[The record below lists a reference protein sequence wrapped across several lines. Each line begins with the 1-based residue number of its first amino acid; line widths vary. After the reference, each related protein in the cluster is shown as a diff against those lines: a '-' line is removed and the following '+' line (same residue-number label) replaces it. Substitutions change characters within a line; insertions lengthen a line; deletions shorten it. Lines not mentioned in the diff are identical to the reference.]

1 MPPGR
6 DTHRRQARSADRLSM
21 RQRSPRTRP
30 PVEVDSGASTGSGR
44 ALALVFLVALII
56 RLIHVWQLS
65 GAPVFVHLMGD
76 SRGYDEWA
84 QRVAAGDWLG
94 SGVFY
99 QAPLYPY
106 VIGTLYALFGRDLLF
121 VRLVQAVVGAGSCA
135 LVAAAG
141 MKWFGRRP
149 GIVSGLL
156 LAAYAPAIFFDALI
170 QKSVLDGL
178 LVAALLLALAVR
190 EDSGVGRPVLSGV
203 LLALLVLSRE
213 NAIAWLPVVV
223 MTVWVR
229 SRRRLPST
237 LVAVA
242 ATVLVLAPVAVRNL
256 AVGGELH
263 LTTSQVGPNFY
274 IGNSA
279 SATGTYVP
287 LKPDRGSF
295 EHERQD
301 ATDIAE
307 ASVGRRLRASEVSS
321 YWLRQGLDWIQ
332 ADPGAWFRLTGRK
345 LLLLLNGTEAAD
357 TEDIATHAEWSIPL
371 RVTATFLHFGAL
383 APLAFLGMWLTRRR
397 WREFWP
403 LYALS
408 GVFALSVIGFY
419 VMDRY
424 RYPLIPVLV
433 LFAGPAVVEA
443 VAYWKTHARWDRAGM
458 VLLFVTAL
466 IVCNWPLQSS
476 TDMQAVTHYNIGIAL
491 VEAHQEDQAEVQY
504 RTAIALQ
511 PALAGPHTNL
521 GGLLGARGNRAEA
534 LSQCREAVRLGPDSS
549 SAHVNLGVVLGSLGK
564 TDEAVAALTRA
575 LELDPRNADAHYNLA
590 KAFMALGQT
599 EPAMDHLRETI
610 RLQPSR
616 SQAYNNLGV
625 LLCSEGHLT
634 EGIEQLRTAVRLDP
648 ASREAAANLEHAIQ
662 LARQPR

>member
-6 DTHRRQARSADRLSM
+6 DARRRQARPADRLSIEH
-21 RQRSPRTRP
+21 RSPRTQP
-30 PVEVDSGASTGSGR
+30 PVDVVSGASTGSGR
-44 ALALVFLVALII
+44 ALALVFVVALVI
-56 RLIHVWQLS
+56 RLIHVWQLRE
-65 GAPVFVHLMGD
+65 APVSVHLMGD

-94 SGVFY
+94 TGVFY

-106 VIGTLYALFGRDLLF
+106 VLGTLYALFGRGLLF
-121 VRLVQAVVGAGSCA
+121 VRLVQAVVGAVSCA

-149 GIVSGLL
+149 GILSGLL

-178 LVAALLLALAVR
+178 LVAGLLLALAVHR
-190 EDSGVGRPVLSGV
+190 GSAVGGPVISGV
-203 LLALLVLSRE
+203 LLGLLVLSRE
-213 NAIAWLPVVV
+213 NAIALLPVVV

-229 SRRRLPST
+229 SQRRLPAA

-242 ATVLVLAPVAVRNL
+242 ATALVLAPVGIRNL

-263 LTTSQVGPNFY
+263 LTTSQLGPNFY

-287 LKPDRGSF
+287 LKAERGSF
-295 EHERQD
+295 TYERQD

-307 ASVGRRLRASEVSS
+307 ARAGRRLRPSEVSS
-321 YWLRQGLDWIQ
+321 YWLRQGLGWIQ
-332 ADPGAWFRLTGRK
+332 AEPGAWLRLMCRK

-357 TEDIATHAEWSIPL
+357 TEDLSTQAEWSIPL
-371 RVTATFLHFGAL
+371 RVAAKLLHFGVL

-397 WREFWP
+397 WRELWP

-419 VMDRY
+419 VLDRY
-424 RYPLIPVLV
+424 RYPLIPALL
-433 LFAGPAVVEA
+433 LFAGVAVVEA
-443 VAYWKTHARWDRAGM
+443 GGYWKTHARWELAGT
-458 VLLFVTAL
+458 VLMFVTAL

-476 TDMQAVTHYNIGIAL
+476 TDMQALTHLNIGIAL
-491 VEAHQEDQAEVQY
+491 SEAHLDDQAEVQY

-511 PALAGPHTNL
+511 PTLAGPHTNL
-521 GGLLGARGNRAEA
+521 GGLLSARGNQAEA
-534 LSQCREAVRLGPDSS
+534 FSQCREAVRLDPGSS
-549 SAHVNLGVVLGSLGK
+549 SAHVNLGVVLGRLGK
-564 TDEAVAALTRA
+564 SDEAVGALTRA
-575 LELDPRNADAHYNLA
+575 LELDPQNADAHYNLA
-590 KAFMALGQT
+590 KVLIELGQT
-599 EPAMDHLRETI
+599 KPAMDHLRKSI

-616 SQAYNNLGV
+616 SQAYNNLGA

-634 EGIEQLRTAVRLDP
+634 EGIEQLRTAVTLDP

-662 LARQPR
+662 LARQPQ